1 MNYIIKA
8 LTPELAMDFFDF
20 FDNRAFTD
28 NSPMQPCYCCTLNMT
43 NDQIKHNV
51 FSQVE
56 INGGG
61 KEGLR
66 LTLRNIAKKAIQEGD
81 LKGYLAYD
89 NGIAIAWCNAN
100 DKTYYRQIPSF
111 ANENN
116 IGRTKSLMCF
126 EVSPEYRGKGIATAL
141 LERVI
146 MDAEADGYIAIEGYP
161 YLHKNRETF
170 DFVGPVRLYEKCG
183 FSKEAQQ
190 DNIFLMRKVLN
201 SK

>member
-1 MNYIIKA
+1 MNYTIKA
-8 LTPELAMDFFDF
+8 LTPELAVDFFDF

-51 FSQVE
+51 FGQVE

-66 LTLRNIAKKAIQEGD
+66 LSLKKIAQKAIEEGD
-81 LKGYLAYD
+81 LKGYLVFD
-89 NGIAIAWCNAN
+89 KGIAIAWCNAN
-100 DKTYYRQIPSF
+100 DKTYYRQIPTF
-111 ANENN
+111 AEENN

-126 EVSPEYRGKGIATAL
+126 EVSPEYRGKGVATAL

-146 MDAEADGYIAIEGYP
+146 VDAQADGYVAIEGYP
-161 YLHKNRETF
+161 QVQKNRETF

-183 FSKEAQQ
+183 FSKVSEQ
-190 DNIFLMRKVLN
+190 DSIIIMRKVL
-201 SK
+201 S

>member
-8 LTPELAMDFFDF
+8 LTPELAMDFLDF

-43 NDQIKHNV
+43 DEQVKQNV
-51 FSQVE
+51 FGQVE

-66 LTLRNIAKKAIQEGD
+66 LSLRKIAEKAIQEGD
-81 LKGYLAYD
+81 LKGYLAFD
-89 NGIAIAWCNAN
+89 DGIAIAWCNAN
-100 DKTYYRQIPSF
+100 DKTYYSQIPTF
-111 ANENN
+111 AEVNN

-126 EVSPEYRGKGIATAL
+126 EVSPEYRGKGVATAL

-146 MDAEADGYIAIEGYP
+146 MDAQADGYIAIEGYP
-161 YLHKNRETF
+161 HLQKNRETF

-183 FSKEAQQ
+183 FLREAQQ
-190 DNIFLMRKVLN
+190 DNIILMRKVL
-201 SK
+201 